1 MGKTTVIEV
10 LDKLINRERAFKA
23 TDFNFIYLR
32 ELLSTYSLEVGELDK
47 VKLPCMEFIVEIGL
61 DKGND
66 DLIANIIPFMLLE
79 DVEKGKLEIKIR

>member
-1 MGKTTVIEV
+1 MISIISCSAAVSYTHLDVYKRQGKNNVGKTTVIEV

-47 VKLPCMEFIVEIGL
+47 VKLPCMEFIVEIGRC
-61 DKGND
+61 
-66 DLIANIIPFMLLE
+66 
-79 DVEKGKLEIKIR
+79 V